1 MNTNTDKII
10 YKELSFK
17 IIGLAMQVHNELGH
31 GFVEKVYENAM
42 MILLRNEGIRAEQQR
57 PMSVCFREEIVGEF
71 YTDILVENKI
81 ILELKAA
88 ESLVDAHRLQ
98 TLNYLKASGMRLAIL
113 INYGKEKLEY
123 ERLVL

>member
-42 MILLRNEGIRAEQQR
+42 MILFRKEGIRAEQQR
-57 PMSVCFREEIVGEF
+57 PMSVHFQGQPVGEF
-71 YTDILVENKI
+71 YTDIIVEHKI

-88 ESLVDAHRLQ
+88 ESLVEAHRLQ
-98 TLNYLKASGMRLAIL
+98 TLNYLKASGLRLTIL
-113 INYGKEKLEY
+113 INFGKEKLEY